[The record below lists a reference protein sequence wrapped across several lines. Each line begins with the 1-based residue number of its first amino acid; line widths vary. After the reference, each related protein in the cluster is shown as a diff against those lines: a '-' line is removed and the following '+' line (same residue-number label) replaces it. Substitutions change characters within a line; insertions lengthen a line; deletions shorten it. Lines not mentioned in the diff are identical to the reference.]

1 MPQKAMRRL
10 LLLRHAKAERS
21 APGASDHERA
31 LIERGSIDAVKIGA
45 YMAGHALTPDRV
57 LVSTA
62 TRCQQTWKAA
72 SGAFKPAP
80 AAASAAKLYDATPR
94 PFWR

>member
-31 LIERGSIDAVKIGA
+31 LIERGRKDAVKIGA
-45 YMAGHALTPDRV
+45 YMAGHALIPGPRAGLDRGA
-57 LVSTA
+57 LPA
-62 TRCQQTWKAA
+62 DLE
-72 SGAFKPAP
+72 SGVRR
-80 AAASAAKLYDATPR
+80 L
-94 PFWR
+94 